1 MILDILLKDTIMAF
15 NPSQQV
21 KCAREFATK
30 FKKTEVIILS
40 INENLEL
47 EYASYGKT
55 KELCADAKKI
65 ADIAFD
71 AIIKEFT

>member
-1 MILDILLKDTIMAF
+1 MDEINKIRLPFDIKHLKWGLILL
-15 NPSQQV
+15 PHV
-21 KCAREFATK
+21 L
-30 FKKTEVIILS
+30 TE
-40 INENLEL
+40 LEL

>member
-1 MILDILLKDTIMAF
+1 MAF
-15 NPSQQV
+15 NPSPQV
-21 KCAREFATK
+21 KYARDFATK